1 MNSKAHWEAVYE
13 SRAPAEQSWYQS
25 EPTRSLE
32 LLEQLGLAPA
42 SAIID
47 VGGGASTL
55 VDALLERGVGSITV
69 LDISGAALA
78 HTKARLG
85 ARATSV
91 QWIEGDITKVDLG
104 ASASYDFWHDRA
116 VFHFLTESGDRRRY
130 VAAAA
135 RALRPGGAALVAT
148 FAPHGPARCSGLEVV
163 RYDSELLAREFGR
176 EFSLERSMDE
186 LHHTPSGGEQA
197 FTYNVMRRR

>member
-116 VFHFLTESGDRRRY
+116 VFHFLIESGDRRRY

>member
-78 HTKARLG
+78 HSKARLG

-91 QWIEGDITKVDLG
+91 QWIEGDITNVDLG

>member
-176 EFSLERSMDE
+176 EFSLERGVDE

>member
-78 HTKARLG
+78 HSKARLG

-91 QWIEGDITKVDLG
+91 QWIEGDITNVDLG

-148 FAPHGPARCSGLEVV
+148 FAPHGPSHCSGLEVA